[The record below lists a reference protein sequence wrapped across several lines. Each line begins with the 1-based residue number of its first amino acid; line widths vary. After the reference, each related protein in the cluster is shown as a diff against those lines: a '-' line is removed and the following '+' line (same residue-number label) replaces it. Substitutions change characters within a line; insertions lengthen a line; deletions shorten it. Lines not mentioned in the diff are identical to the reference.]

1 MNPDIEQAK
10 DQVRRRLLA
19 IAGGLGGERGDREA
33 RIRTHL
39 EGIVDRLE
47 CKVVM
52 GFAPIGSE
60 PDIGPLL
67 EGWREAGR
75 EVCLPV
81 VGPDPGMMEPVR
93 LREGLATLGRD
104 RLGVPTPEGPAV
116 ATERLDAV
124 LVPGC
129 GFDAGLTRLGRGGG
143 YYDRFLA
150 RCPGVAA
157 IGVCFESQVVQVL
170 PTEAHDRGVDLLVT
184 EQGVRSIAGFGGSGS
199 HDG

>member
-1 MNPDIEQAK
+1 MDTDIERTK
-10 DQVRRRLLA
+10 DRVRRRLLA
-19 IAGGLGGERGDREA
+19 EAGGLGGDRGARET

-39 EGIVDRLE
+39 EGIVDRLGCE
-47 CKVVM
+47 VVM

-60 PDIGPLL
+60 PNIGPLL

-93 LREGLATLGRD
+93 LRKSLETLDRD
-104 RLGVPTPEGPAV
+104 RLGIPTPRGPTV
-116 ATERLDAV
+116 ATGRLDAV

-150 RCPGVAA
+150 RCPGVTA
-157 IGVCFESQVVQVL
+157 IGVCFESQVVEVL
-170 PTEAHDRGVDLLVT
+170 PSEAHDRGVELLVT
-184 EQGVRSIAGFGGSGS
+184 ERGVRSTAGFGGSGGN
-199 HDG
+199 DG